1 MDRKLL
7 LKLYD
12 ISTSLMYGY
21 DNTWKHYHGDNVWTK
36 CVVCACDRIY
46 KCRFGYYGGWDTL
59 GEYFFNT
66 YVKNSDDFFK
76 LIRRYIP
83 MSGIRSMVIENE

>member
-1 MDRKLL
+1 MNRKLL

-12 ISTSLMYGY
+12 MSTSIMHSY
-21 DNTWKHYHGDNVWTK
+21 DTTWKYYDGDSAWTK
-36 CVVCACDRIY
+36 CVVCACDGMY
-46 KCRFGYYGGWDTL
+46 KRRFGKYGSWDIL

-66 YVKNSDDFFK
+66 HAKDKDDFFK